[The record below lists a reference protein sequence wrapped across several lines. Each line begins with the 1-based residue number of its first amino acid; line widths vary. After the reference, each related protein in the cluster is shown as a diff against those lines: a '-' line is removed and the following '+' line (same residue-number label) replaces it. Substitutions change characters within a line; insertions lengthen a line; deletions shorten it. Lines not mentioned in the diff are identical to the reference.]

1 MGYSLITI
9 GGDSMKV
16 LVIGS
21 GGREHALVWKLSQS
35 PMAEE
40 IYCAPGNPGI
50 GELAKTVEISPEEI
64 EKLVDFSREMSIDL
78 TVVGPEVPLV
88 AGIVDA
94 FKEAGLKIIG
104 PAKAAAQLEGSKAFA
119 KDFMKKYNIPSATYD
134 EVSSYHE
141 AIKLL
146 RKYSYPVVIKADGLA
161 AGKGVL
167 ICQNQQEAE
176 KALEDILLKK
186 IFDTAGEKVVIEEF
200 LEGIETSILCFVD
213 GKTIVPMVSSQDHKR
228 IFDGDQGPN
237 TGGMGTYSPNYVYT
251 EEIAKIVEKN
261 ILQPTLKGIQ
271 EERMDYKGI
280 LFIGLMIT
288 KEGPKVLEYNVRFG
302 DPETQVV
309 LPRLETDLIEIFNS
323 MLEERLSDIEI
334 KWNDRGVVCVVLA
347 SGGYPGNYEKGKE
360 ILGLDQIGENS
371 VVFHAGTAIKNGKL
385 VTNGGRVLG
394 VTSWGDNIETAR
406 KKAYENVEKISF
418 EGKVYRRDIAV
429 R

>member
-1 MGYSLITI
+1 
-9 GGDSMKV
+9 MKV
-16 LVIGS
+16 LVVGN
-21 GGREHALVWKLSQS
+21 GGREHTIVWKLSQS
-35 PMAEE
+35 PLVTE

-50 GELAKTVEISPEEI
+50 GEIAKNVEISSEDI
-64 EKLVDFSREMSIDL
+64 ERLVDFSREMSIDM
-78 TVVGPEVPLV
+78 TIVGPEVPLV
-88 AGIVDA
+88 SGIVDV
-94 FKEAGLKIIG
+94 FQKSGLNIIG

-119 KDFMKKYNIPSATYD
+119 KDFMEKYNIPAAAYNEVNSYD
-134 EVSSYHE
+134 E
-141 AIKLL
+141 AIKTLQQ
-146 RKYSYPVVIKADGLA
+146 YSFPVVIKADGLA

-167 ICQNQQEAE
+167 ICENQQEAE
-176 KALEDILLKK
+176 KALEDILLSKV
-186 IFDTAGEKVVIEEF
+186 FGAAGDKVVIEEF

-251 EEIAKIVEKN
+251 EEIAKIVEKD

-271 EERMDYKGI
+271 EENMDFKGI

-309 LPRLETDLIEIFNS
+309 LPRLETDLMEIFNA
-323 MLEERLSDIEI
+323 MLQQKLSNIDIQ
-334 KWNDRGVVCVVLA
+334 WNKKGVVCVVLA
-347 SGGYPGNYEKGKE
+347 SGGYPGDYEKGKE
-360 ILGLDQIGENS
+360 ISGLGNIGDNT
-371 VVFHAGTAIKNGKL
+371 VIFHAGTAMKDGKL

-394 VTSWGDNIETAR
+394 VTSWTEDIEIAR
-406 KKAYENVEKISF
+406 KQAYENVEKINF
-418 EGKVYRRDIAV
+418 EGKTYRSDIAM